1 MSKNIYI
8 RAFSSQD
15 QGKVLEVAS
24 KIQEKLGLPA
34 KSFYFPD
41 QNENGY
47 WSVLVRCS
55 ENTSELE
62 MRARIAWAT
71 R

>member
-1 MSKNIYI
+1 MSKNVYI
-8 RAFSSQD
+8 RAYSSTD
-15 QGKVLEVAS
+15 QGKVLEAAS
-24 KIQEKLGLPA
+24 KIQQKLGLPA
-34 KSFYFPD
+34 KAFYFPD

-55 ENTSELE
+55 EGVSELE
-62 MRARIAWAT
+62 MRAKLSWAT

>member
-1 MSKNIYI
+1 MSKSVYI

-15 QGKVLEVAS
+15 QGKVLETAAR
-24 KIQEKLGLPA
+24 IQEKLGLPA
-34 KSFYFPD
+34 KSFYFPN

-47 WSVLVRCS
+47 WSVLIRCS
-55 ENTSELE
+55 ENISELE
-62 MRARIAWAT
+62 MRAKISWAL

>member
-1 MSKNIYI
+1 MSKNVYI
-8 RAFSSQD
+8 RAYSSQD
-15 QGKVLEVAS
+15 QGKVLETAAR
-24 KIQEKLGLPA
+24 IQEKLGLPA

-47 WSVLVRCS
+47 WSVLVRC
-55 ENTSELE
+55 EQGVSELE